1 MKNWKSLPKLEEELI
16 KYLEEMFPP
25 LEYNVDEDIE
35 EFKNRV
41 IFRSGQRDLIKRLE
55 LLRKQQERR

>member
-1 MKNWKSLPKLEEELI
+1 MKDWKSLPKLEEKLV

-25 LEYNVDEDIE
+25 LEYEIGEDVE
-35 EFKNRV
+35 DFKNRS